1 MKFPHNISLKS
12 VSERGVAGIYS
23 ALFLGDGSA
32 LKFEGMHWAEG
43 FSSFVFASFI
53 FQCVVSDILV
63 TLCPEKIV

>member
-1 MKFPHNISLKS
+1 MKN
-12 VSERGVAGIYS
+12 VSKRGV

-53 FQCVVSDILV
+53 SQCVVSDNLV